1 MSDFTEAVI
10 ASLTSE
16 WRSTAEIAETF
27 RSPRRANPLTAHVF
41 KVLSDAERRGLAE
54 K

>member
-1 MSDFTEAVI
+1 MTVSGCLEREQTRTVI
-10 ASLTSE
+10 PVYLY
-16 WRSTAEIAETF
+16 
-27 RSPRRANPLTAHVF
+27 RRANPLAAHVF